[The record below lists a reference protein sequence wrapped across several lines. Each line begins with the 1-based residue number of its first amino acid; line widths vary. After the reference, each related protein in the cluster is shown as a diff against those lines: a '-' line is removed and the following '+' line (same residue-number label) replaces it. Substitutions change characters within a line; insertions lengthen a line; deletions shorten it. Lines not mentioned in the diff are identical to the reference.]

1 MDAIVNAPTTNGKL
15 RDWVREMATL
25 CKPDQVVW
33 ADGSQEEYDRL
44 CQLMV
49 DAGTFIRLD
58 PKKRPNSYLARSHPS
73 DVGRVEDRTFICAAS
88 KDAAGPTNNW
98 APPAEMRATLR
109 GVFDGCM
116 GEEQLSL
123 FLPAFL
129 ADHRHHL
136 ALAEH
141 EPHRD
146 TALGIN
152 YHRPQPNEA
161 PFATVAVRSG
171 DAWII
176 NGRKDRVIGASQAT
190 LFIVRASLG
199 ENGAGTLLVP
209 RDTLGLTVMPSEA
222 NERWHHGACGA
233 LVLQDCRLPAE
244 NCLAADA
251 ALFAHAGRGIPQDA
265 ALNLGIGRAAYEA
278 ALDYAQLRV
287 QGGRPIIEHQ
297 AIGAKLAEIAVR
309 LEVARAAIWQA
320 AWASDHPAAVAERS
334 LPDLPLATIAG
345 VFAAEALYRAV
356 KDAAECFGAMGVM
369 RDMPLQKYVHDA
381 RVCLHSGA
389 GASEAKLR
397 IAEALARYRRPAAPA
412 AVLAAE

>member
-1 MDAIVNAPTTNGKL
+1 MYSLHLSPEQLQIRDTVRDFVAQEIRPLALAPQRLEASARPILVEALDKASQIGLRTLALSEEAGGAGADNLTCCIVT
-15 RDWVREMATL
+15 
-25 CKPDQVVW
+25 
-33 ADGSQEEYDRL
+33 EEL
-44 CQLMV
+44 
-49 DAGTFIRLD
+49 
-58 PKKRPNSYLARSHPS
+58 
-73 DVGRVEDRTFICAAS
+73 
-88 KDAAGPTNNW
+88 AAGDPDLAAVLAQTS
-98 APPAEMRATLR
+98 TLAH
-109 GVFDGCM
+109 VLFDGLM
-116 GEEQLSL
+116 AQEQRSR

-397 IAEALARYRRPAAPA
+397 IAEALARYRRPATLA